1 MDLELDGDPK
11 VPICKICSRDVVVT
25 LGDIC
30 LICNPPTEKQMD
42 DIATVLVLMT
52 ELIKEKRKQN
62 NQRQL
67 LDATE

>member
-1 MDLELDGDPK
+1 MPT
-11 VPICKICSRDVVVT
+11 CKMCGRDVIVT
-25 LGDIC
+25 LDDIC
-30 LICNPPTEKQMD
+30 LICNPPTEKQTD

-67 LDATE
+67 LDATG